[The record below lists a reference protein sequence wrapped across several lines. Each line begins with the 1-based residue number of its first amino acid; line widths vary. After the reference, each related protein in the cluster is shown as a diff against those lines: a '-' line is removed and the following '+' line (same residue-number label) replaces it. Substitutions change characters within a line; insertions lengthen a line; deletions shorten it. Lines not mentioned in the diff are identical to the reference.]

1 MFWEEPNKAESA
13 KLPGAGIAPKPCP
26 RYSMAEKEE
35 CTESVQSVEAMAK
48 RRSDRQAVTR
58 NLSFRSASWL
68 NVGLGMA
75 SVGGHFL
82 W

>member
-1 MFWEEPNKAESA
+1 M
-13 KLPGAGIAPKPCP
+13 AG
-26 RYSMAEKEE
+26 KEE
-35 CTESVQSVEAMAK
+35 CTASVQSVEAKAN
-48 RRSDRQAVTR
+48 RRSDREAVTC